1 MSARPTSIV
10 TPVLK
15 TTLYDRA
22 SSWSMVL
29 FAAVGIVC
37 LGVVSKWLADRLP
50 PPPEGVTM
58 ELVELPGGFEDGTP
72 GETLRVD
79 SPLPEVRDAAPVE
92 EVSDRV
98 EIAEAL
104 STVADAAES
113 GVGLAVASDQ
123 SQPQFDTGIENKGR
137 PGSATGTGRKG
148 LGVGGGTG
156 GFPREQRWFVRFGD
170 KAGIDEYAKQLG
182 FFGVELGALLPDSR
196 LAYLSKLNQPVP
208 DVRYVKT
215 GKDEQRLYMTW
226 QGGDRRG
233 ADVELFKRANIDV
246 GPDTV
251 IFHFYSKATES
262 KLAQLERDYKG
273 RPVGVIRRTYFVV
286 EVVAGG
292 YQFAVT
298 RQTYF
303 Q

>member
-1 MSARPTSIV
+1 MSAKPGLVV

-22 SSWSMVL
+22 SSWSLVL
-29 FAAVGIVC
+29 FAAIGLVC
-37 LGVVSKWLADRLP
+37 VGVVSKWISDQLP
-50 PPPEGVTM
+50 PPPVGVTM
-58 ELVELPGGFEDGTP
+58 ELVELPGGYEDGTP

-104 STVADAAES
+104 STVAEAAES
-113 GVGLAVASDQ
+113 GVGMAVASDQ
-123 SQPQFDTGIENKGR
+123 TQPQFDTGIDNKGR
-137 PGSATGTGRKG
+137 PGSAKGTGRKG

-170 KAGIDEYAKQLG
+170 KAGLDEYAKQLG

-196 LAYLSKLNQPVP
+196 LAYMSKLSQPVP

-233 ADVELFKRANIDV
+233 ADVDLFKRANVDV
-246 GPDTV
+246 GPDTT

-262 KLAQLERDYKG
+262 KLAQLERDYKNK
-273 RPVGVIRRTYFVV
+273 PVGVIRRTYFVV

>member
-1 MSARPTSIV
+1 MSARPISIV

-29 FAAVGIVC
+29 FAAIGIVC
-37 LGVVSKWLADRLP
+37 LGVVTKWLADRLP

-104 STVADAAES
+104 STVANAAES

-123 SQPQFDTGIENKGR
+123 TQPQFDTGIENKGR
-137 PGSATGTGRKG
+137 PGSAKGTGRKG

-233 ADVELFKRANIDV
+233 ADVELFKRANIEV
-246 GPDTV
+246 GPDTT

-273 RPVGVIRRTYFVV
+273 RPIGMIRRTYFVV

>member
-137 PGSATGTGRKG
+137 PGSAKGTGRKG

>member
-10 TPVLK
+10 TPVLT

-29 FAAVGIVC
+29 FAAIGIVC
-37 LGVVSKWLADRLP
+37 LGVVTKWLADRLP

-104 STVADAAES
+104 STVANAAES

-123 SQPQFDTGIENKGR
+123 TQPQFDTGIENKGR
-137 PGSATGTGRKG
+137 PGSAKGTGRKG

-170 KAGIDEYAKQLG
+170 KAGLDEYAKQLG

-233 ADVELFKRANIDV
+233 ADVELFKRANIEV
-246 GPDTV
+246 GPDTT

>member
-1 MSARPTSIV
+1 MSAKPGSIV

-22 SSWSMVL
+22 SSWSLVL
-29 FAAVGIVC
+29 FAAIGLVC
-37 LGVVSKWLADRLP
+37 LGVVSKWLSDRLP

-58 ELVELPGGFEDGTP
+58 ELVELPGGYEDGTP

-104 STVADAAES
+104 STVAEAAES

-123 SQPQFDTGIENKGR
+123 SQPQFDTGIDNKGR
-137 PGSATGTGRKG
+137 PGSAKGTGRKG

-170 KAGIDEYAKQLG
+170 KAGLDEYAKQLG
-182 FFGVELGALLPDSR
+182 FFGVELGALLPDGR
-196 LAYLSKLNQPVP
+196 LAYMSKLNQPVP
-208 DVRYVKT
+208 EVRYVKT

-233 ADVELFKRANIDV
+233 ADVDLFKRANLDI
-246 GPDTV
+246 GPDTT
-251 IFHFYSKATES
+251 IFHFYSKVTES
-262 KLAQLERDYKG
+262 KLAQLERDYKNK
-273 RPVGVIRRTYFVV
+273 PVGVIRRTYFVV

>member
-29 FAAVGIVC
+29 FAAIGIVC
-37 LGVVSKWLADRLP
+37 LGVVTKWLADRLP

-137 PGSATGTGRKG
+137 PGSAKGTGRKG

-233 ADVELFKRANIDV
+233 ADVELFKRANIEV
-246 GPDTV
+246 GPDTT

>member
-37 LGVVSKWLADRLP
+37 LGVVSKWLSDRLP

-137 PGSATGTGRKG
+137 PGSAKGTGRKG

>member
-137 PGSATGTGRKG
+137 PGSAKGTGRKG

-208 DVRYVKT
+208 DVR
-215 GKDEQRLYMTW
+215 
-226 QGGDRRG
+226 
-233 ADVELFKRANIDV
+233 
-246 GPDTV
+246 
-251 IFHFYSKATES
+251 
-262 KLAQLERDYKG
+262 
-273 RPVGVIRRTYFVV
+273 
-286 EVVAGG
+286 
-292 YQFAVT
+292 
-298 RQTYF
+298 
-303 Q
+303 

>member
-1 MSARPTSIV
+1 
-10 TPVLK
+10 
-15 TTLYDRA
+15 
-22 SSWSMVL
+22 
-29 FAAVGIVC
+29 
-37 LGVVSKWLADRLP
+37 
-50 PPPEGVTM
+50 M

-123 SQPQFDTGIENKGR
+123 TQPQFDTGIENKGR
-137 PGSATGTGRKG
+137 PGSAKGTGRKG

-233 ADVELFKRANIDV
+233 ADVELFKRANIEV
-246 GPDTV
+246 GPDTT

-273 RPVGVIRRTYFVV
+273 RPVGMIRRTYFVV

>member
-29 FAAVGIVC
+29 FAAIGIVC
-37 LGVVSKWLADRLP
+37 LGVVTKWLADRLP

-104 STVADAAES
+104 STVANAAES

-123 SQPQFDTGIENKGR
+123 TQPQFDTGIENKGR
-137 PGSATGTGRKG
+137 PGSAKGTGRKG

-233 ADVELFKRANIDV
+233 ADVELFKRANIEV
-246 GPDTV
+246 GPDTT

-273 RPVGVIRRTYFVV
+273 RPIGMIRRTYFVV